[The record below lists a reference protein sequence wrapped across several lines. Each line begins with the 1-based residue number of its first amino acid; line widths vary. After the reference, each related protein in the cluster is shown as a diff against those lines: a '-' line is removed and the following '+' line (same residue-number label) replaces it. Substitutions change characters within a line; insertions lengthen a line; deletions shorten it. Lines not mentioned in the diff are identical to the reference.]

1 MSMKIYNLATQAG
14 LITFESIHDSMA
26 VAPNIESVVKS
37 KKFAQLIIK
46 ECADIALLEGQSTGN
61 FEVFNKIQKHFGL
74 EQ

>member
-26 VAPNIESVVKS
+26 VAPSIESVVKS

>member
-1 MSMKIYNLATQAG
+1 MKIYNLATQAG

-26 VAPNIESVVKS
+26 VAPSIESVVKS

-61 FEVFNKIQKHFGL
+61 FEVFNKIQKHFGIT
-74 EQ
+74 Q